1 MLGLEVLR
9 TSLHRLLRQP
19 ELIRVRPLA
28 KRLSKT
34 LSHSQLGDPRIAD
47 PAWVDVNGPRAFSS
61 NLGLCSCNNTNLC
74 RMDQLFHLCV
84 VDN

>member
-9 TSLHRLLRQP
+9 TNLHRLLLQR
-19 ELIRVRPLA
+19 ELFRVRPLA

-34 LSHSQLGDPRIAD
+34 LSHSQLGAPRIAD
-47 PAWVDVNGPRAFSS
+47 PAWVDVDGPRAFSS
-61 NLGLCSCNNTNLC
+61 NLGLCSRINANLG